1 MYQMFVLLLSLCLLL
16 SCVPALAVQPA
27 DPLSLQ
33 QGASG
38 EAVRALQNRLIA
50 LGLLKG
56 KADGLY
62 GPKTA
67 KAVSALQRHLIEL
80 GHPLQEDGIA
90 GPETLRLCYDDLA
103 VSALLDLKPGD
114 KGTRVSELQARLYDL
129 RFLEQLPDGAYGE
142 QTAAAVR
149 AFQEVLVKA
158 DVQGASVSG
167 MADHVTRTALSSNL
181 QGLGL
186 RVPQTFQ
193 DEQPASLTG
202 NDLYGRA
209 ALVMEPAT
217 GRVFLQKEASKRL
230 YPASTTKIMTLILA
244 LETLPLDQTIT
255 IPKAAADVPEDSS
268 VVPVTPGERMTVKD
282 LLYGLMLRSGNDA
295 ANAVAVLCAGS
306 VEAFVERMNQR
317 AEQIGMKNT
326 HFVNP
331 HGYHNTQHYTTTWDL
346 ALLTLHGLS
355 MPAFVDFLHTTEWT
369 LQKTSRREP
378 LLIQVSTDLFKPDS
392 LFHYQG
398 AWGIKS
404 GYTRAAGLCYVGCA
418 DRNGKRLLAVVLN
431 CRTRDQAWTDMH
443 RLFNMGFALL

>member
-1 MYQMFVLLLSLCLLL
+1 MYQMFVLLLSLCLVF
-16 SCVPALAVQPA
+16 SCATALAAPQAETP
-27 DPLSLQ
+27 PLQ
-33 QGASG
+33 QGSSG

-67 KAVSALQRHLIEL
+67 QAVRALQRHLMEL

-90 GPETLRLCYDDLA
+90 GPDTLRLCYDDLA

-129 RFLEQLPDGAYGE
+129 RFLNQLPDGAYGE
-142 QTAAAVR
+142 QTAAAVK
-149 AFQEVLVKA
+149 AFQEALVKA
-158 DVQGASVSG
+158 DVQGAAVSG
-167 MADHVTRTALSSNL
+167 LADHVTRTALNSNL

-186 RVPQTFQ
+186 RVPQTF
-193 DEQPASLTG
+193 DDNQPTSLTG
-202 NDLYGRA
+202 DDLFGRA

-217 GRVFLQKEASKRL
+217 GRVILQKDARQRL

-244 LETLPLDQTIT
+244 LETLQMDQIIT

-268 VVPVTPGERMTVKD
+268 IVPVTPGEKMPVRD

-317 AEQIGMKNT
+317 AAQLGLTDT
-326 HFVNP
+326 HFTNP
-331 HGYHNTQHYTTTWDL
+331 HGYHNADHFTTAWDL

-355 MPAFVDFLHTTEWT
+355 MPAFVEFLHTNEWT
-369 LQKTSRREP
+369 LQKTARREP
-378 LLIQVSTDLFKPDS
+378 LLIQVNTDLFRPDS
-392 LFHYQG
+392 LFYYQG

-404 GYTRAAGLCYVGCA
+404 GYTRAAGLCYVGCV
-418 DRNGKRLLAVVLN
+418 DRDGKRLLAVVLN

-443 RLFNMGFALL
+443 RMFNMGLSVI